1 MLGLTACGWAQRPG
15 ADQRQTKQQ
24 YYARVKAVY
33 DRHQAN
39 PITALAPIFIQ
50 GPVFVGAFTGLRS
63 LAMHKARPACRP
75 GVAGFPA
82 AAGPAGT
89 SSSLCWLRKLLWRRA
104 GSAAGVAASCGFTSA

>member
-1 MLGLTACGWAQRPG
+1 MPACVLCMAGVRSEARLPGHDGMHGLIACGWAQRPG

-63 LAMHKARPACRP
+63 LAMHKASHSFKS
-75 GVAGFPA
+75 GVAESLA
-82 AAGPAGT
+82 CCRRST
-89 SSSLCWLRKLLWRRA
+89 SHA
-104 GSAAGVAASCGFTSA
+104 V